1 MSLKANI
8 LLAMFRIGR
17 DVEAHLAQLRQEG
30 NHKEEGAAGE
40 ACPLPAADVLLSAAS
55 RHPALV
61 SNTHLQPGSRVVAGS
76 ADTGNQRTSRISLP
90 LCGLSLEHT
99 CHVSVCWVT

>member
-55 RHPALV
+55 RHPAQV

-76 ADTGNQRTSRISLP
+76 ADTENQRTSRISLP

>member
-30 NHKEEGAAGE
+30 NHEEEGAAGE
-40 ACPLPAADVLLSAAS
+40 ACPLPADVLLSAAS
-55 RHPALV
+55 RHVKALV
-61 SNTHLQPGSRVVAGS
+61 GAFNQEKALVGAFSVIVELRVIF
-76 ADTGNQRTSRISLP
+76 GNLRFKL
-90 LCGLSLEHT
+90 
-99 CHVSVCWVT
+99 